1 MKNIFLV
8 CIAVFLFQNTSYS
21 QSNINLENLFGDLRA
36 RHIGPA
42 VMSGRIND
50 MENHPTDSK
59 IIYAGAAGGGVW
71 KSNDAGTTFNPIFDE
86 FCQSIGA
93 IEIDPNDPDNTI
105 YVGTGESWPRNSVSV
120 GDGLYKSNDGGN
132 NWEKIGFEKSERI
145 ANIIVNPIIQ
155 MKFL

>member
-8 CIAVFLFQNTSYS
+8 CIAVFLFQNLSYS

-59 IIYAGAAGGGVW
+59 IIYAGSAGGGVW

-145 ANIIVNPIIQ
+145 ANILSLIHI
-155 MKFL
+155 

>member
-21 QSNINLENLFGDLRA
+21 QSNINLENLVGDLRA

-50 MENHPTDSK
+50 MENLPTDSK

-120 GDGLYKSNDGGN
+120 VDGLYKSNDGGN
-132 NWEKIGFEKSERI
+132 NWE
-145 ANIIVNPIIQ
+145 
-155 MKFL
+155 